1 LTGQRTRRYSI
12 FTFIIEFSKKIS
24 FYTAVFILIQ
34 RLNLMSQHTTPYTL
48 DQIGYTIVR
57 FNSTG
62 IFETHKDH
70 MVDPYAATRAPKG
83 PQVEGIQFAPQ
94 EANKILPAMVVLHD
108 RYGLTSQIQDLAK
121 ELSCQGYVILVPN
134 LYGRQGGMVTAN
146 TEVAD
151 ALMERLNEQQALQ
164 DINASFEFLN
174 ANLTEDTTL
183 DRTTRNAHAVIGF
196 GMGGTYAI
204 KTAAHRR
211 RLQAAVA
218 ISGGLPT
225 ESDIP
230 QRLYCPLLLHIT
242 GKDHGHSTD
251 KLDRFCQTAKQAG
264 KTVEVR
270 SYPDAADGFWT
281 SGSPDYRSSDVE
293 ETLQTSIDFI
303 NKIIK
308 KIP

>member
-12 FTFIIEFSKKIS
+12 FTFPIEFSKKFSIS
-24 FYTAVFILIQ
+24 FTVFLLIQ
-34 RLNLMSQHTTPYTL
+34 RLKLMTQRTTPYDL
-48 DQIGYTIVR
+48 EQIGYTVVR

-70 MVDPYAATRAPKG
+70 MVDPYSATRAPKG
-83 PQVEGIQFAPQ
+83 PQVEGIQFEPQ

-108 RYGLTSQIQDLAK
+108 RFGLTSHIQDLAK
-121 ELSCQGYVILVPN
+121 GLACQGYVVLVPN

-146 TEVAD
+146 AEVAD
-151 ALMERLNEQQALQ
+151 ALMERVNEQQALQ

-183 DRTTRNAHAVIGF
+183 ERTTRNAHAVIGF
-196 GMGGTYAI
+196 GMGGTLAI

-211 RLQAAVA
+211 RLLAAVA
-218 ISGGLPT
+218 ICGTLPADP
-225 ESDIP
+225 ELA
-230 QRLYCPLLLHIT
+230 QRLYCPLLLQTPGRSILNSAEER
-242 GKDHGHSTD
+242 DQ
-251 KLDRFCQTAKQAG
+251 FCQIAKQGG

-270 SYPDAADGFWT
+270 SYSEASDSFWQ
-281 SGSPDYRSSDVE
+281 SGTPDYRLSDAE
-293 ETLQTSIDFI
+293 EALQTSMDFI